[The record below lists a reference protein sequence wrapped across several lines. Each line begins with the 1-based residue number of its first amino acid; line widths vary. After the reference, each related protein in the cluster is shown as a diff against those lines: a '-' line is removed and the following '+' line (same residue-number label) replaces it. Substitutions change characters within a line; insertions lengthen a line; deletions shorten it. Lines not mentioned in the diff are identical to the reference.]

1 MNTLFIV
8 FDTSPIIVISFIS
21 AVMGFYIT
29 YFLPIFMT
37 IKKGDYV
44 SKDEQD
50 DGSLENSLIVTDAK

>member
-1 MNTLFIV
+1 MKTTIIFGIAWLIMNTLFIV

-44 SKDEQD
+44 SQDE
-50 DGSLENSLIVTDAK
+50 